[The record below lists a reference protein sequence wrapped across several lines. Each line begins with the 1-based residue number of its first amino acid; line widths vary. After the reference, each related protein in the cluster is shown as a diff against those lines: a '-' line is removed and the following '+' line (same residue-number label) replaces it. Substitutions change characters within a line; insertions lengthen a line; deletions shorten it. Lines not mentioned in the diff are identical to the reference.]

1 MTETNDRMIRELLR
15 KSIAPVTD
23 LELKRDLWPRML
35 QKLDERPFGA
45 SWLDWVLAA
54 LLPLWLI
61 LFPSVIPGLVYHL

>member
-1 MTETNDRMIRELLR
+1 M
-15 KSIAPVTD
+15 TD

-54 LLPLWLI
+54 LLPIWLM